1 MTDATVDACPEC
13 DQAGHFYSYSN
24 GGVRCEDCG
33 ATFDEP
39 VQRPPRTRPDEG
51 YTDDGLPANCAVKD
65 QLRELRGD

>member
-1 MTDATVDACPEC
+1 
-13 DQAGHFYSYSN
+13 
-24 GGVRCEDCG
+24 VRCEDCG

-65 QLRELRGD
+65 DIRALREGAE